1 MNKNDLLNLV
11 NKRYKDVKKGK
22 FPDHIVAQ
30 AAVVASSAGD
40 ILSKSIE
47 FKYHNE
53 CNKEQLIDEAVNT
66 IVASII
72 FIEKINA

>member
-1 MNKNDLLNLV
+1 MNKNNLLHLV
-11 NKRYKDVKKGK
+11 NQRYKEAKKEK

-53 CNKEQLIDEAVNT
+53 FNKEQLIDEAVNT

-72 FIEKINA
+72 FIQKINA